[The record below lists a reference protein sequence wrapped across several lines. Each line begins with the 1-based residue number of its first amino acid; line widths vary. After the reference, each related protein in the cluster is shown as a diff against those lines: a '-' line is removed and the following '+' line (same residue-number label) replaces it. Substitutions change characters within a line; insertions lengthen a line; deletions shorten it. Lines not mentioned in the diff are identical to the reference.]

1 MLLEAEVK
9 RGGSEAEAREVGS
22 VDSVDLGEAGGLGV
36 VTSAVTAEPEE
47 KFYTFRML

>member
-1 MLLEAEVK
+1 MK

-22 VDSVDLGEAGGLGV
+22 VDSVDLGEAGGF
-36 VTSAVTAEPEE
+36 TSAVTAEPEE